1 MKATTL
7 VLGVVA
13 TAYLQAAP
21 EAAGDPVLQ
30 ERLLAGEIVSMEVNS
45 DGNGASGRMQLLI
58 KASPRAVWEVIV
70 SCVLAFSFVD
80 GLETCEVL
88 EDTGARALVRQV
100 VNQSWLI
107 PTYDYVFESL
117 RNPYERIDVRLMEG
131 NLKALDGYWAFQE
144 TTAGTLV
151 DYQIRIQPS
160 LPAPRFLVRRNIN
173 KGMPDMLAC
182 IRGLAG
188 GSGSAV
194 LARQDLDR
202 CPGRVPRNV
211 ADQ

>member
-1 MKATTL
+1 MNATTL
-7 VLGVVA
+7 VLGVAAAVL
-13 TAYLQAAP
+13 LQGAPGAAQ
-21 EAAGDPVLQ
+21 DTVVQ
-30 ERLLAGEIVSMEVNS
+30 ERLLAGEIVSTEANS
-45 DGNGASGRMQLLI
+45 DGLGASGRMQLLI
-58 KASPRAVWEVIV
+58 KAPPRAVWEVIV
-70 SCVLAFSFVD
+70 SCELAFTFVD
-80 GLETCEVL
+80 GLRTCEVL
-88 EDTGARALVRQV
+88 EDTGARARVRQV

-117 RNPYERIDVRLMEG
+117 RLHYERIDVHLLEG
-131 NLKALDGYWAFQE
+131 NLKALDGYWTFRE
-144 TTAGTLV
+144 TAAGTLV

-194 LARQDLDR
+194 LERRDLGR
-202 CPGRVPRNV
+202 CPGPVSPAP